1 MAYFLCFCQFFL
13 LYVSFLDFQML
24 DHSTNFLK
32 KWMESIFQE
41 KQIRIRFW
49 LPNWPHRQM
58 EHAAH
63 GRGFAKANTY
73 MEHIWNDKQAL
84 RLLVKPFRDL
94 FGNVGDEIIRIT
106 CSLIFTVDESGLLFR
121 MTIMHWTTLL
131 EEMVLSSA
139 RPFYMHREPESLPIL
154 SSDRREMLEIA
165 PLVLVSRNI
174 KSL

>member
-1 MAYFLCFCQFFL
+1 
-13 LYVSFLDFQML
+13 
-24 DHSTNFLK
+24 
-32 KWMESIFQE
+32 
-41 KQIRIRFW
+41 
-49 LPNWPHRQM
+49 M

-63 GRGFAKANTY
+63 VRGFAKANTY

-84 RLLVKPFRDL
+84 RLLVEPFRDL

-106 CSLIFTVDESGLLFR
+106 CSLIFTVDESSLLFR

-131 EEMVLSSA
+131 EEMVLSFA
-139 RPFYMHREPESLPIL
+139 RPFYMHREPESHLPVL